1 MNKIT
6 LNSVDRSI
14 FQVNASGNA
23 MERADIIAEGRALF
37 FEQAR
42 KGKTAINKALK
53 LNDEIPAEQVKE
65 AEYPALNRMFQ
76 RDHLLYAAKVAC
88 ASTGETAPETWEDF
102 KKQGQRFYNN
112 KAFWATLQGIYQEIV
127 TPILPAVYSDA
138 VDVFADT
145 VEVGFGET
153 YALSIGSQDIP
164 VFQDSAYGSSWS
176 VPANRFYSRDY
187 VLNPQP
193 KTAMIVAK
201 WHQLVGNNED
211 FGRFFANITAG
222 MYAKTMAMWNQ
233 AITAA
238 ASDTTLVPSG
248 LSSTFSNVNFVTQA
262 NKVAAVNSTQLGSLF
277 CTGNMVAL
285 SKVLPTQVT
294 GSTNVNM
301 DAAIATLLGADYT
314 RSGYLGEFMGVRLLP
329 LTDVIVP
336 GTQFTTV
343 STVLASNRI
352 WIMSASGRKPMTIGY
367 TAETPITVELEPM
380 RNAAWEVGINLTISL
395 DMVSVF
401 SSKVATL
408 TI

>member
-23 MERADIIAEGRALF
+23 LERADIIAEGRALF

-65 AEYPALNRMFQ
+65 AEYPALNRVFQ

-88 ASTGETAPETWEDF
+88 ASTGETAPDNWEDF

-112 KAFWATLQGIYQEIV
+112 KAFWAVLQGIYQEIV
-127 TPILPAVYSDA
+127 IPILPAVYSDA

-153 YALSIGSQDIP
+153 YALSIGSTDIP

-176 VPANRFYSRDY
+176 VPANRVYNRDY

-262 NKVAAVNSTQLGSLF
+262 NKVSAVNSTQLGSLF

-301 DAAIATLLGADYT
+301 DAAIATLLGADYV

-343 STVLASNRI
+343 NTLLASNRI
-352 WIMSASGRKPMTIGY
+352 WIMSASGRKPMTVGY

>member
-1 MNKIT
+1 MNKIS
-6 LNSVDRSI
+6 LNSIDQSI
-14 FQVNASGNA
+14 FRVNAEGNLK
-23 MERADIIAEGRALF
+23 ERADIVAEGRTLF
-37 FEQAR
+37 YEHTR
-42 KGKTAINKALK
+42 RGKAAINKALK
-53 LNDEIPAEQVKE
+53 LNEEIPAALISES
-65 AEYPALNRMFQ
+65 EYGALNRTFQ
-76 RDHLLYAAKVAC
+76 KEHLLYAAKVAC
-88 ASTGETAPETWEDF
+88 ASTGETAPQTWDEF
-102 KKQGQRFYNN
+102 KKQGQRFYNH
-112 KAFWATLQGIYQEIV
+112 KGFWATLQGIYQEIAS
-127 TPILPAVYSDA
+127 PILPAVYSEA

-153 YALSIGSQDIP
+153 YALSIESGDIP

-193 KTAMIVAK
+193 RTAMIVAK
-201 WHQLVGNNED
+201 WHQLVGNNVD

-262 NKVAAVNSTQLGSLF
+262 NKVAAVNNTQIGNLF
-277 CTGNMVAL
+277 CTGNLVAL

-314 RSGYLGEFMGVRLLP
+314 RSGYLGEFMGVRLMP

-352 WIMSASGRKPMTIGY
+352 WIMSTSGRKPMTIGY
-367 TAETPITVELEPM
+367 TAETPISVELEPM
-380 RNAAWEVGINLTISL
+380 KNAAWEVGINLTISL
-395 DMVSVF
+395 DMISVF
-401 SSKVATL
+401 SSKVSTL

>member
-1 MNKIT
+1 MNKIS
-6 LNSVDRSI
+6 LNSIDQSI
-14 FQVNASGNA
+14 FRVNASGNA
-23 MERADIIAEGRALF
+23 QERADIIAEGRALF
-37 FEQAR
+37 FEHAR
-42 KGKTAINKALK
+42 KGKAALNKALK
-53 LNDEIPAEQVKE
+53 LNDELPASQIEE
-65 AEYPALNRMFQ
+65 RDYPALNRLFQ

-127 TPILPAVYSDA
+127 IPILPSVYSDA

-145 VEVGFGET
+145 VEVNFGET
-153 YALSIGSQDIP
+153 YALSIGSADIP

-187 VLNPQP
+187 VLNPSP

-262 NKVAAVNSTQLGSLF
+262 NKVAAVNSTQIGNLF
-277 CTGNMVAL
+277 CTGSMVAL

-294 GSTNVNM
+294 GSSNVNM

-343 STVLASNRI
+343 NTMLAANRI
-352 WIMSASGRKPMTIGY
+352 WIMSSSGRKPMTIGY

-401 SSKVATL
+401 SSRVATL

>member
-23 MERADIIAEGRALF
+23 LERADIIAEGRALF

-88 ASTGETAPETWEDF
+88 ASTGETAPDNWEDF

-112 KAFWATLQGIYQEIV
+112 KAFWAVLQGIYQEIV
-127 TPILPAVYSDA
+127 IPILPAVYSDA

-153 YALSIGSQDIP
+153 YALSIGSSDIP

-262 NKVAAVNSTQLGSLF
+262 NKVAAVNSTQLGNLF

-343 STVLASNRI
+343 STLLASNRI
-352 WIMSASGRKPMTIGY
+352 WIMSASGRKPMTVGY

-380 RNAAWEVGINLTISL
+380 RNAAWEVGVNLTISL

-401 SSKVATL
+401 SSKVSTL

>member
-14 FQVNASGNA
+14 FQVNASGSA

-53 LNDEIPAEQVKE
+53 LNDEIPAEQVKD

-88 ASTGETAPETWEDF
+88 AGTGETAPDNWEDF

-112 KAFWATLQGIYQEIV
+112 KAFWSVLQGIYQEIII
-127 TPILPAVYSDA
+127 PILPAVYSDA

-164 VFQDSAYGSSWS
+164 VFQDSAWGSSWS

-233 AITAA
+233 AIVAA

-248 LSSTFSNVNFVTQA
+248 LSSTFSNANFVTQA
-262 NKVAAVNSTQLGSLF
+262 NKVAAVNATQIGNLF
-277 CTGNMVAL
+277 CTGNLVAL

-336 GTQFTTV
+336 GTQFTSV

-352 WIMSASGRKPMTIGY
+352 WIMSASGRKPVTIGY

-395 DMVSVF
+395 DMVAVF

>member
-1 MNKIT
+1 M
-6 LNSVDRSI
+6 
-14 FQVNASGNA
+14 
-23 MERADIIAEGRALF
+23 
-37 FEQAR
+37 
-42 KGKTAINKALK
+42 
-53 LNDEIPAEQVKE
+53 KE

-88 ASTGETAPETWEDF
+88 ASTGETAPDNWENF

-112 KAFWATLQGIYQEIV
+112 KAFWAVLQGIYQEIV
-127 TPILPAVYSDA
+127 IPILPAVYSDA

-367 TAETPITVELEPM
+367 TAETPITVELENVTLTAREGSEDIPLFEA
-380 RNAAWEVGINLTISL
+380 RNYEEISLKNVKIGGYTQPRICVHTEGRINLTDSGEIP
-395 DMVSVF
+395 VVPAEE
-401 SSKVATL
+401 KGPRQGEVW
-408 TI
+408 

>member
-1 MNKIT
+1 M
-6 LNSVDRSI
+6 
-14 FQVNASGNA
+14 
-23 MERADIIAEGRALF
+23 
-37 FEQAR
+37 
-42 KGKTAINKALK
+42 
-53 LNDEIPAEQVKE
+53 KE

-88 ASTGETAPETWEDF
+88 ASTGETAPDNWEDF

-193 KTAMIVAK
+193 RTAMIVAK

-248 LSSTFSNVNFVTQA
+248 LSSTFSNVNFVTMA
-262 NKVAAVNSTQLGSLF
+262 NKVAAVNSTQLGNLF

-294 GSTNVNM
+294 GSSNVNM

-336 GTQFTTV
+336 GTQFTSV

-380 RNAAWEVGINLTISL
+380 RNAAWEVGINLTIGL